1 MGPTVQVSKMKTMGG
16 SYHDLA
22 ALAAA
27 EFSDAR
33 QSYKASP
40 LGPVQSASTQSLD
53 STLGKS
59 RCVTTQRRQ
68 VVRRQGSSALCWQQQ
83 RRGSSSNNRQ
93 RKQQW

>member
-1 MGPTVQVSKMKTMGG
+1 MGG

-33 QSYKASP
+33 QSYRASP

-53 STLGKS
+53 SSLGKS
-59 RCVTTQRRQ
+59 RCAFVWRACVWR
-68 VVRRQGSSALCWQQQ
+68 V
-83 RRGSSSNNRQ
+83 
-93 RKQQW
+93 